1 MSEDIDKYKQLNF
14 FYKIKSNIISEK
26 PKFVQKRI
34 KEHRKNIKII
44 YEKEPNFVDIMPKI
58 KKEAENNDIYKY
70 LIKNSVKYNTKL
82 IKLINKTI
90 KKIKEK
96 SKPKKKI
103 EENKNKIDLYKYPK
117 IDKLKEK
124 KVKFEKENTKKIKLI
139 RLKTKKFEDYKS
151 FFRKKLTFNKTID
164 EVKKQGNIRN
174 MLFLNSGPKNL
185 KGTLSLNFE
194 QEKRKIPNM
203 RNNISF
209 NRQFSLSPSRT
220 RISTESRKD
229 LSLNYSK
236 KNESNPNISFINERE
251 NNSFIIPNTLT
262 PLDIIQK
269 CNEEEKNG
277 YYINNSL
284 NQYKNYFNK
293 SMNERIPKNKFL
305 GIERMV
311 LLEKMKRNNKY
322 KKLEEKKIRNI
333 KALLTKKI
341 SDNWAYVNRKELREV
356 LKMKE
361 PSEYN
366 FYLDEVKKTNKKIF
380 KELENGRNEVDKIIF
395 RYNEELRK
403 NELYKKKLG
412 EIKNKNRKLK
422 NRINASMELPE
433 DEKLFNDDDEYLIKE
448 NLFHSFNKSQE
459 YL

>member
-1 MSEDIDKYKQLNF
+1 
-14 FYKIKSNIISEK
+14 
-26 PKFVQKRI
+26 V
-34 KEHRKNIKII
+34 KNVKII
-44 YEKEPNFVDIMPKI
+44 YAHYVMSINLIKKKYFVDIMPKI

-90 KKIKEK
+90 KKIRER

-103 EENKNKIDLYKYPK
+103 EENKNKVDLYKYPK

-124 KVKFEKENTKKIKLI
+124 KVKFEKENTKKIKMI

-203 RNNISF
+203 RNNISY

-305 GIERMV
+305 VIERMV

-322 KKLEEKKIRNI
+322 KKLEDKSIKNI
-333 KALLTKKI
+333 KISLKKKI
-341 SDNWAYVNRKELREV
+341 SDNLAYVKRKEIREL
-356 LKMKE
+356 LKTSEAK
-361 PSEYN
+361 EYN
-366 FYLDEVKKTNKKIF
+366 IYLDEIKKTNKKIF
-380 KELENGRNEVDKIIF
+380 KELENGRSRIDKIIF
-395 RYNEELRK
+395 LYNEDLRK
-403 NELYKKKLG
+403 RELFKKKMD
-412 EIKNKNRKLK
+412 EIIYKNRKLK
-422 NRINASMELPE
+422 RKMNSSEELPTN
-433 DEKLFNDDDEYLIKE
+433 EKLFDDDDEFLVKE
-448 NLFHSFNKSQE
+448 NLIHSFNQSLKNM
-459 YL
+459 